1 MIVYPRT
8 IKAAM
13 DMAENYFLNVS
24 KQAEFRRITDHKT
37 VITLCEE
44 DTVSLGLNTSDDHLV
59 YHNELDAVI
68 DEAIGQ
74 SK

>member
-13 DMAENYFLNVS
+13 YMAENYVLNVS

-37 VITLCEE
+37 IIALCEE
-44 DTVSLGLNTSDDHLV
+44 DAVRLGLNTSDDRLV
-59 YHNELDAVI
+59 YHNELDAAI
-68 DEAIGQ
+68 DEATGQ